1 MSTTNPAPSTSTQS
15 STASRM
21 PVVFLPHGGGPWPF
35 MDLDRMGMAG
45 SYVQMEQY
53 LRQLNMVPPTPPRA
67 ILMISAHWEM
77 ANPTV
82 MGAPSPPM
90 LYDYSGFPPE
100 TYEIQ
105 WPAPGAPE
113 VAERTRELLEG
124 AGIASGTDLLRG
136 FDHGTFVPMMLS
148 YPNADVPT
156 FQLSLKRG
164 LNPRE
169 HLAIGRALQPLRDE
183 GVFIVGSGMSYH
195 NMRGFFGGVPSV
207 REDSARFDDWLVETA
222 ATEADARDTR
232 LAEWE
237 RAPAARACHPREE
250 HLLPLMVIAGAAGD
264 DPGTVPYRDVIMN
277 AHVSATHFG

>member
-1 MSTTNPAPSTSTQS
+1 MATPDQAPTPAAPS
-15 STASRM
+15 SRM
-21 PVVFLPHGGGPWPF
+21 PAIFLPHGGGPWPF
-35 MDLDRMGMAG
+35 MDLDQMGMAG
-45 SYVQMEQY
+45 SYVQLEQY
-53 LRQLNMVPPTPPRA
+53 LRQLGMGLPSSPRA
-67 ILMISAHWEM
+67 ILMVSAHWEM
-77 ANPTV
+77 PAPTV

-100 TYEIQ
+100 TYEVQ
-105 WPAPGAPE
+105 WPAPGSPE

-124 AGIASGTDLLRG
+124 AGITSATDLHRG
-136 FDHGTFVPMMLS
+136 FDHGTFVPMMLAW
-148 YPNADVPT
+148 PNADVPT

-183 GVFIVGSGMSYH
+183 GVLLLGSGMSYH
-195 NMRGFFGGVPSV
+195 NMRGFFGGVPTV
-207 REDSARFDDWLVETA
+207 ADDSRRFDDWLVETA
-222 ATEADARDTR
+222 AADADARDTR

-264 DPGTVPYRDVIMN
+264 DPGSVPYRDRIMN